1 MGLISI
7 VLLVLLVISAILLVL
22 VVLLQDDQGEGLG
35 GIFGG
40 GASTTA
46 FGSRTGNVLTRFT
59 AVLATVFLLCVV
71 GVAYLN
77 KTPTTGNV
85 ISAARQEALQGKT
98 PDWWA
103 PTNPPAGTPA
113 PATAAP
119 AAGSPVTP
127 TPTGSGQSTPAPAG
141 SSVPAA
147 PAPTGGSSGGGG

>member
-1 MGLISI
+1 MGILGI
-7 VLLVLLVISAILLVL
+7 LLLALLVISAVLLVL

-46 FGSRTGNVLTRFT
+46 FGSRSGNVLTRFT

-77 KTPTTGNV
+77 RSPTTGNV
-85 ISAARQEALQGKT
+85 IGAARQEALQGKT

-103 PTNPPAGTPA
+103 PTTAAPATPA
-113 PATAAP
+113 PATTAPEVTAPEATAP
-119 AAGSPVTP
+119 A
-127 TPTGSGQSTPAPAG
+127 APAG
-141 SSVPAA
+141 SSTGGGTTTA
-147 PAPTGGSSGGGG
+147 PAGGSSGGGG